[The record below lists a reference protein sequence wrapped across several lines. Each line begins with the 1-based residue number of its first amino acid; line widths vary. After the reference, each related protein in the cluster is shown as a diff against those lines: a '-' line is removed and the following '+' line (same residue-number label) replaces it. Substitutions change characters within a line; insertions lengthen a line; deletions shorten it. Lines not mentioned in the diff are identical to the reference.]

1 MATTRRTRRGLPNAE
16 ELAAADHRSGGRQPA
31 RLKTQRDDTVSNRPS
46 YRVVVLEVTDV
57 VERIRPHLPNVYVG
71 VTTRTAQQLA
81 DGLNNG
87 RYRPSWARHN
97 IVQIRADLTTDNTV
111 TYDEA
116 VEQRDTLIRQL
127 RTNGYTVNRTTTA
140 YRTYVINLH
149 NPSLKEPGK
158 GYVYVGQTSKTPEQ
172 RLQEHLTGA
181 ISTKGHNLASRV
193 VRKHGVDLNY
203 DLMTQKI
210 YLTKKQAE
218 KAERRLAERLRD
230 QGYVVE
236 GGH

>member
-1 MATTRRTRRGLPNAE
+1 MSVTTN
-16 ELAAADHRSGGRQPA
+16 D
-31 RLKTQRDDTVSNRPS
+31 

-57 VERIRPHLPNVYVG
+57 VERIRPDRPNLYVG

-87 RYRPSWARHN
+87 RYRPLWARHN
-97 IVQIRADLTTDNTV
+97 IVQIRADLATDDTV

-127 RTNGYTVNRTTTA
+127 RTKGYTVNRTTTA

-149 NPSLKEPGK
+149 NPNLTDPGK
-158 GYVYVGQTSKTPEQ
+158 GYVYVGQTSKTPQQ

-181 ISTKGHNLASRV
+181 VSTQGHNLASRV
-193 VRKHGVDLNY
+193 VKKHGVDLNRT
-203 DLMTQKI
+203 LMTDRI
-210 YLTKKQAE
+210 YLTQKQAL

-236 GGH
+236 GGR

>member
-1 MATTRRTRRGLPNAE
+1 MTT
-16 ELAAADHRSGGRQPA
+16 D
-31 RLKTQRDDTVSNRPS
+31 
-46 YRVVVLEVTDV
+46 YRVVVLELNDIVP
-57 VERIRPHLPNVYVG
+57 RIQPELPNLYVG
-71 VTTRTAQQLA
+71 VSLRTSRELA
-81 DGLNNG
+81 HGLNNG
-87 RYRPSWARHN
+87 RFRPKWAHHHVTRTRDDLSFPFLTDFDRA
-97 IVQIRADLTTDNTV
+97 IRLRNLLATT
-111 TYDEA
+111 
-116 VEQRDTLIRQL
+116 L
-127 RTNGYTVNRTTTA
+127 RTRGYTVNRNTTA

-149 NPSLKEPGK
+149 NPNLTDPGK
-158 GYVYVGQTSKTPEQ
+158 GLVYVGQTSKTPEQ

-210 YLTKKQAE
+210 YLTKKQAL

-236 GGH
+236 GGR

>member
-1 MATTRRTRRGLPNAE
+1 MTI
-16 ELAAADHRSGGRQPA
+16 D
-31 RLKTQRDDTVSNRPS
+31 

-57 VERIRPHLPNVYVG
+57 VERIRPDRPNLYVG

-87 RYRPSWARHN
+87 RYRPSWARNN
-97 IVQIRADLTTDNTV
+97 IVQVRADLATDDTV

-127 RTNGYTVNRTTTA
+127 RTKGYTVNRKTTA

-149 NPSLKEPGK
+149 NPKLKDPGK

-181 ISTKGHNLASRV
+181 RSTKGKNLASRV
-193 VRKHGVDLNY
+193 VKKYGVDLNPT
-203 DLMTQKI
+203 LMTDRI
-210 YLTKKQAE
+210 YLTQKQAL

-236 GGH
+236 GGR

>member
-1 MATTRRTRRGLPNAE
+1 MSATIN
-16 ELAAADHRSGGRQPA
+16 D
-31 RLKTQRDDTVSNRPS
+31 

-57 VERIRPHLPNVYVG
+57 VERIRPDRPNLYVG

-97 IVQIRADLTTDNTV
+97 IVQIRADLATDDTV

-127 RTNGYTVNRTTTA
+127 RTKGYTVNRTTTA

-149 NPSLKEPGK
+149 NPNLKDPGK

-181 ISTKGHNLASRV
+181 VSTQGRNLASRV
-193 VRKHGVDLNY
+193 VKKHGVDLNPT
-203 DLMTQKI
+203 LMTDRI
-210 YLTKKQAE
+210 YLTQKQAL

-236 GGH
+236 GGR

>member
-1 MATTRRTRRGLPNAE
+1 MTI
-16 ELAAADHRSGGRQPA
+16 D
-31 RLKTQRDDTVSNRPS
+31 

-57 VERIRPHLPNVYVG
+57 VKRISPDRPNLYVG
-71 VTTRTAQQLA
+71 VTTRTAQELA

-97 IVQIRADLTTDNTV
+97 IVQIRTDLASADTV
-111 TYDEA
+111 THDEA

-127 RTNGYTVNRTTTA
+127 RTKGYTVNRKTTA

-149 NPSLKEPGK
+149 NPKLKDPGK

-181 ISTKGHNLASRV
+181 VSTRGHTLASRV
-193 VRKHGVDLNY
+193 VKKYGVDLNAT
-203 DLMTQKI
+203 LMTDRI
-210 YLTKKQAE
+210 YLTQKQAL

-230 QGYVVE
+230 WGYVVE

>member
-1 MATTRRTRRGLPNAE
+1 MST
-16 ELAAADHRSGGRQPA
+16 D
-31 RLKTQRDDTVSNRPS
+31 

-57 VERIRPHLPNVYVG
+57 VERIRPDRPNLYVG

-97 IVQIRADLTTDNTV
+97 IVQIRADLATDDTV

-127 RTNGYTVNRTTTA
+127 RTKGYTVNRTTTA

-149 NPSLKEPGK
+149 NPKLKDPGK
-158 GYVYVGQTSKTPEQ
+158 GYVYVGQTSKTPEH
-172 RLQEHLTGA
+172 RLREHLTGA
-181 ISTKGHNLASRV
+181 VSTRGHNLASRV
-193 VRKHGVDLNY
+193 VKKHGVDLNAT
-203 DLMTQKI
+203 LMTDRI
-210 YLTKKQAE
+210 YLTQKQAL

>member
-1 MATTRRTRRGLPNAE
+1 MAA
-16 ELAAADHRSGGRQPA
+16 SS
-31 RLKTQRDDTVSNRPS
+31 VSTA

-57 VERIRPHLPNVYVG
+57 VDRIRPDRPNLYVG

-97 IVQIRADLTTDNTV
+97 VVQVRADLATDDTV

-127 RTNGYTVNRTTTA
+127 RTKGYTVNRKTTA

-149 NPSLKEPGK
+149 NPTLKDPGK

-172 RLQEHLTGA
+172 RLREHLTGA
-181 ISTKGHNLASRV
+181 VSTQGRNLASRV
-193 VRKHGVDLNY
+193 VKKHGVDLNPT
-203 DLMTQKI
+203 LMTDRI
-210 YLTKKQAE
+210 YLTQKQAL

-236 GGH
+236 GGR

>member
-1 MATTRRTRRGLPNAE
+1 MSATIN
-16 ELAAADHRSGGRQPA
+16 D
-31 RLKTQRDDTVSNRPS
+31 
-46 YRVVVLEVTDV
+46 YRVVALEVTDV
-57 VERIRPHLPNVYVG
+57 VERIRPDRPNLYVG

-97 IVQIRADLTTDNTV
+97 IVQIRADLATDDTV

-127 RTNGYTVNRTTTA
+127 RTKGYTVNRKTTA

-149 NPSLKEPGK
+149 NPKLKDPGK
-158 GYVYVGQTSKTPEQ
+158 GYVYVGQTSKTPEV
-172 RLQEHLTGA
+172 RLVEHLTGA
-181 ISTKGHNLASRV
+181 ISAQGRNLASRV
-193 VRKHGVDLNY
+193 VKKHGVDLNPT
-203 DLMTQKI
+203 LMTDRI
-210 YLTKKQAE
+210 YLTQKQAL